1 MEEMV
6 NYFWKDRPV
15 LVTGA
20 TGLVGSWLV
29 KELLNRESRVTA
41 LVLDS
46 EPTSE
51 LFRSGDINRISV
63 INGNLDSYEDVS
75 RAVSQ
80 SEAKTI
86 IHLGAQTI
94 VGTALNDPIS
104 TFKANIQGTWN
115 VLEAARRMP
124 SVVSSIVVASSD
136 KAYGTSKHLPYT
148 EDQPL
153 NGDGPYDVSK
163 SCTDLIAQTY
173 GKTFGLPVTIARCG
187 NIYGGG
193 DLNWS
198 RIVPGTLRDIS
209 LGKVTELRSDGSFT
223 RDYVHVLDIV
233 DAYLNLAESTEKLK
247 INGQAFNFSRD
258 EPLSVLDI
266 HKAIYKASNRDYVA
280 PKIID
285 SAKSEIKDQHL
296 DSRKAKTILNWSSNV
311 SLSEGLAL
319 TAEWYTNYFLKN
331 KPSK

>member
-1 MEEMV
+1 MEKMV
-6 NYFWKDRPV
+6 GNFWKNRSV

-20 TGLVGSWLV
+20 TGLVGGWLV
-29 KELLNRESRVTA
+29 KELLKRESRVTA
-41 LVLDS
+41 LILDS

-51 LFRSGDINRISV
+51 LFRSGDINRINV
-63 INGNLDSYEDVS
+63 INGNLDTFEDVS

-94 VGTALNDPIS
+94 VGTALTDPIN

-115 VLEAARRMP
+115 VLEAARQIR
-124 SVVSSIVVASSD
+124 SGVSSIVVASSD
-136 KAYGTSKHLPYT
+136 KAYGTSEQLPYT

-153 NGDGPYDVSK
+153 KGDGPYDVSK

-173 GKTFGLPVTIARCG
+173 GKTFGLPLTIARCG

-198 RIVPGTLRDIS
+198 RIVPGTLRDIA
-209 LGKVTELRSDGSFT
+209 LGQVTELRSDGSFT

-233 DAYLNLAESTEKLK
+233 DAYLCLAEATEKLE
-247 INGQAFNFSRD
+247 INGQAFNFSRH
-258 EPLSVLDI
+258 EPLSALDI
-266 HKAIYKASNRDYVA
+266 HKAVYAACNHEYVA
-280 PKIID
+280 PKILN

-296 DSRKAKTILNWSSNV
+296 DSQKAEKILNWTSKV
-311 SLSEGLAL
+311 PLSEGLSM
-319 TAEWYTNYFLKN
+319 TADWYTHYFSKN
-331 KPSK
+331 KP